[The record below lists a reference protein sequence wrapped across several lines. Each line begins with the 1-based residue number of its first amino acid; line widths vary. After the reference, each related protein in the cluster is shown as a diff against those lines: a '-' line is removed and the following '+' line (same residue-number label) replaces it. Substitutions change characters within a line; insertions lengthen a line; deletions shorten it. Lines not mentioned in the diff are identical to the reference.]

1 MQSYF
6 VIKMPHA
13 RQGPRAPPPISKG
26 QRMEAEGDL
35 PPLKQQRPNK
45 AELKAL
51 LVQEQAKKIVA

>member
-1 MQSYF
+1 
-6 VIKMPHA
+6 
-13 RQGPRAPPPISKG
+13 
-26 QRMEAEGDL
+26 MEAEGDL